1 MNPIIKKHTIPPV
14 KAIFLA
20 LANCLEPKLIL
31 TDAVKAAPIPNII
44 GVKINSNLAP
54 MPYPAR
60 AFGPKFPI

>member
-44 GVKINSNLAP
+44 GVKINSSLAP
-54 MPYPAR
+54 MP
-60 AFGPKFPI
+60 